1 MKKCQVYEQAK
12 AEISEENRKAIL
24 SELEDGLSRIA
35 ARADVDDDE
44 GEIRLDG
51 LNERFC
57 QASATLRLTDKN
69 GKYILSGDVNGKARM
84 LYWGV
89 FGGGILLFLIFL
101 LTFGWLWLVISIA
114 IDVAVVVLLNNDCKK
129 ISSEI
134 GEKFRDAVKEIN

>member
-69 GKYILSGDVNGKARM
+69 GKYILSGDVNGKASM

>member
-69 GKYILSGDVNGKARM
+69 GKYILSGDVNGKASM

-89 FGGGILLFLIFL
+89 FGGSMLLFLISLFVLWPL
-101 LTFGWLWLVISIA
+101 LIVSIA
-114 IDVAVVVLLNNDCKK
+114 IDVVLVLLLNSDGQK
-129 ISSEI
+129 ISREI
-134 GEKFRDAVKEIN
+134 AEKFRDAVKEIN